1 MFHKSLVYPVKWVE
15 VTSRGSALVLAREII
30 TGAEFIARFIE
41 KHCFDQVFLVTGG
54 ACAFIVD
61 AIGENKNLKYV
72 CFQHEQ
78 SAAMAADAVW
88 RTNGKIGVTV
98 STSGPGATNLITGI
112 ACSYFDSIPSLHIT
126 GQVNKSESK
135 EEIHANVRQAGF
147 QETDIV
153 SVVSPLVKW
162 AHKVEDI
169 EDLVETLVEA
179 VRVSISGRMGP
190 VLIDIPMN
198 VQKASI
204 DLEQVNKYLEATI
217 EPTPHQFDDI
227 KFKKSIIKNFL
238 NDAIRPLVIIGAG
251 AGLSGTASII
261 QKWCETNHVPFVT
274 TWSAFTFV
282 DRSSEFYL
290 GSLGVYGG
298 RHANWVVQAADKI
311 VVFGS
316 RLDNRQRT
324 SNPDGFAP
332 FSNILVFDIDQEEL
346 KKFDRHKNFQKVLFD
361 LSNIQYLLDFTF
373 EYQDLV
379 WLNNIKEISTKI
391 SEGFEESVGRNEL
404 NPYLVVRNIQNRFTN
419 NSIVVSDCGANLCW
433 VFQSYLADSNY
444 IFSAFGNS
452 PMGYSLPAA
461 IGAQI
466 ANPEKEVYC
475 FIGDG
480 GLQMN
485 IQELQTIDK
494 YNLPIKI
501 ILLNNFGYGIIKQFQ
516 DSYFQSR
523 YHATGDGY
531 SAPNFEKIAQAY
543 NFNYDAIKS
552 MEDLNRIAFLKEK
565 VIIDVQLPPGALITP
580 KTEMNRFIHDQFP
593 YESNTVIE
601 ELPFKYPKNPSDIN

>member
-1 MFHKSLVYPVKWVE
+1 
-15 VTSRGSALVLAREII
+15 LAKETI

-41 KHCFDQVFLVTGG
+41 TYCFDKVFLVTGG

-61 AIGENKNLKYV
+61 AIGENKNLNYV

-78 SAAMAADAVW
+78 SAAMAADAIW
-88 RTNGKIGVTV
+88 RTNGRIGVTL

-135 EEIHANVRQAGF
+135 EVIQADVRQAGF

-153 SVVSPLVKW
+153 SVISPLVKW

-169 EDLVETLVEA
+169 DDLAPTLVEA
-179 VRVSISGRMGP
+179 FRISISGRMGP
-190 VLIDIPMN
+190 VLIDVPMN

-204 DLEQVNKYLEATI
+204 ELEQVNRYLEYEI
-217 EPTPHQFDDI
+217 EPAPQQLNEI
-227 KFKKSIIKNFL
+227 KINNSIVKNFL
-238 NDAIRPLVIIGAG
+238 DDANRPLVIIGAG
-251 AGLSGTASII
+251 AGLSGTAGII
-261 QKWCETNHVPFVT
+261 QKWCENNGIPFVT
-274 TWSAFTFV
+274 TWSAFTYV
-282 DRSSEFYL
+282 ERSSDFYL

-298 RHANWVVQAADKI
+298 RQANWAVQAADKI

-324 SNPDGFAP
+324 SNSGGFAP
-332 FSNILVFDIDQEEL
+332 YSKILVFDIDQEEL
-346 KKFDRHKNFQKVLFD
+346 NKFNHQKNYQKVLFD
-361 LSNIQYLLDFTF
+361 LSNVQDLLDFTL
-373 EYQDLV
+373 EGKDLV
-379 WLNNIKEISTKI
+379 WINSIKEITSKV
-391 SEGFEESVGRNEL
+391 SEGFEDSVNNSEL
-404 NPYLVVRNIQNRFTN
+404 NPYFVVRGIQTRIGN
-419 NSIVVSDCGANLCW
+419 NSIIVSDCGANLCW
-433 VFQSYLADSNY
+433 VFQSYQADSNF

-485 IQELQTIDK
+485 IQELQTIDN

-501 ILLNNFGYGIIKQFQ
+501 IILNNFGYGIIKQFQ
-516 DSYFQSR
+516 DSYFGSR
-523 YHATGDGY
+523 YHATGKGY

-543 NFNYDAIKS
+543 NFKYNSIKS
-552 MEDLNRIAFLKEK
+552 MKELNGLAFAKEK
-565 VIIDVQLPPGALITP
+565 IIIDVHLPPGALITP

-593 YESNTVIE
+593 YKSNTVIE
-601 ELPFKYPKNPSDIN
+601 ELPFKYPKNPSDLN